1 MLLLHS
7 MNDYYY
13 VGLLSWGCYLRLNKS
28 EDFFIVER
36 EMLDPFFKPKSVAII
51 GATDRP
57 NSLGRSL
64 TENVLNTFL
73 GKVYL
78 VNIKGGSFNNII
90 MYKSILDVEEDV
102 DLALIIT
109 PSHTVVQI
117 LNECGMKGVKGAIIF
132 SGGFSEIGHEGAE
145 LERKVINIAKKYD
158 IRIIGPNCVGI
169 IDNWLPLNATFI
181 SSERWLKPPSGNV
194 SIVSQSGA
202 LGSLILDVSAT
213 LNIGFSKFISL
224 GNSSDIGIA
233 DAVEYLAN
241 DPTTKVIG
249 IYLESV
255 KEGRKLLNT
264 LKKITHHK
272 PVIILKGGIGEK
284 GSAAAKSHTAA
295 MSGPIEVLDGALKQV
310 GAIRAKSFSEFIS
323 LLNIFGKSKLIK
335 GDRVAIITNAGGM
348 GVLVT
353 DSLESRGILLSEFTT
368 TTYDKLKEAI
378 PSYMGINN
386 PIDVAGDADSY
397 RYDKILR
404 ILEDAP
410 EVDIIVTVVLPQTPA
425 LDSENFSKMIVNH
438 CKNSNKPLLLLISGG
453 DYAMKMARWISS
465 ENVPVFFDP
474 DELALSL
481 KEYIKYNKYI
491 TSFSNFNN
499 LLS

>member
-1 MLLLHS
+1 MII
-7 MNDYYY
+7 
-13 VGLLSWGCYLRLNKS
+13 
-28 EDFFIVER
+28 FIVE
-36 EMLDPFFKPKSVAII
+36 EKMLDPFFKPKSIAII
-51 GATDRP
+51 GATDKP

-78 VNIKGGSFNNII
+78 VNIKGGSFNNITI
-90 MYKSILDVEEDV
+90 YKSILDIKESV

-109 PSHTVVQI
+109 PSHTVIQI
-117 LNECGMKGVKGAIIF
+117 LNECGMRGVKGAIIF
-132 SGGFSEIGHEGAE
+132 SGGFSEIGREGAE
-145 LERKVINIAKKYD
+145 LERKVVDTAKRYG

-169 IDNWLPLNATFI
+169 MDNWLPLNATFV

-194 SIVSQSGA
+194 SVISQSGA
-202 LGSLILDVSAT
+202 LGSLILDVSAI

-224 GNSSDIGIA
+224 GNSSDISITEA
-233 DAVEYLAN
+233 IEYLAN

-255 KEGRKLLNT
+255 KEGKKFLEI
-264 LKKITHHK
+264 LKKITRYK

-295 MSGPIEVLDGALKQV
+295 VSGPIEILDGALKQV
-310 GAIRAKSFSEFIS
+310 GAIRAKSFAEFIS
-323 LLNIFGKSKLIK
+323 LLNIFGKSKPIK
-335 GDRVAIITNAGGM
+335 GDRVAIVTNAGGM
-348 GVLVT
+348 GVLTT
-353 DSLESRGILLSEFTT
+353 DSLESQGISLSDFTT
-368 TTYDKLKEAI
+368 TTCNKLKEVI
-378 PSYMGINN
+378 PPYMGINN

-410 EVDIIVTVVLPQTPA
+410 EVDIIVTIVLPQTPA

-438 CKNSNKPLLLLISGG
+438 YKNSNKPLLLLISGG
-453 DYAMKMARWISS
+453 DYTMRMAKRISS
-465 ENVPVFFDP
+465 EGIPVFFDP
-474 DELALSL
+474 DELASSL
-481 KEYIKYNKYI
+481 KKYIKYNKYI
-491 TSFSNFNN
+491 TTSSNYNN
-499 LLS
+499 QQKII